1 MRKGNDMEKD
11 QDERVTEL
19 IRLYEQCDERGRN
32 DILIC
37 AEAAADM
44 TKKFAVNDL
53 KNGEEQ

>member
-1 MRKGNDMEKD
+1 MEKD

-44 TKKFAVNDL
+44 TKKFAVNNL